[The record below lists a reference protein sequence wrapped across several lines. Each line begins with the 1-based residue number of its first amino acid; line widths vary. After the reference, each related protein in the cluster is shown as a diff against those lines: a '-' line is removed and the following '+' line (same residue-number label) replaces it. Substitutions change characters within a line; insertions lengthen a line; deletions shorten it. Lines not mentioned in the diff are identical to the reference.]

1 MTGTADLYTAVTRRN
16 ALIALGFMYDLGY
29 LRNRIWDD
37 EYTSILPLRPAKLL
51 EYRSAARLP
60 VSTAGA

>member
-1 MTGTADLYTAVTRRN
+1 
-16 ALIALGFMYDLGY
+16 LIALGFMYDLGY

-51 EYRSAARLP
+51 EYRSSARLP